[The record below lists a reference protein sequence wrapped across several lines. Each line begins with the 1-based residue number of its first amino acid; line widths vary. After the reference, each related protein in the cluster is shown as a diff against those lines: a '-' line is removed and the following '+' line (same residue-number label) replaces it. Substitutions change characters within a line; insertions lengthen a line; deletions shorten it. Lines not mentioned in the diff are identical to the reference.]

1 MRYFQS
7 TLTNSF
13 SCFSQY
19 SRVLLYK
26 TIPIQFLI
34 FFFFTFLRE
43 KLYFMV
49 FSRLIVASKPYVL
62 SLLLVLSFAPTES
75 FFSRYSGFP
84 LSIKTNNQEQPTN
97 SNSNS
102 NSNSMAHLHISTHSL
117 RTPECSLG
125 KQIHYNK

>member
-49 FSRLIVASKPYVL
+49 FSRLIVASTPYVL

-84 LSIKTNNQEQPTN
+84 PLHKNQQPRTTNQFQFQFQFQFDGSFAYLNPQFKN
-97 SNSNS
+97 SRV
-102 NSNSMAHLHISTHSL
+102 L
-117 RTPECSLG
+117 LG
-125 KQIHYNK
+125 